1 MRQRSEK
8 GEGRLS
14 GLLWLVGFAALAYA
28 GWNLFPVYFANYSL
42 QDKMI
47 EVARLGRSMNP
58 DEKILDIL
66 MKEVRELDLSP
77 YVQRSDFRVQS
88 EEQRRRIGVEY
99 DREAMVLPGWKKNFH
114 FNIEVDQPLVF

>member
-14 GLLWLVGFAALAYA
+14 GLIWLVGFAALAYA
-28 GWNLFPVYFANYSL
+28 GWNVFPVYFANYTL

-77 YVQRSDFRVQS
+77 YVERSDFRILS
-88 EEQRRRIGVEY
+88 EEQRRRIVVEY
-99 DREAMVLPGWKKNFH
+99 DRHSVVLPGWSKNFH
-114 FNIEVDQPLVF
+114 FKIEVDQPLVF

>member
-1 MRQRSEK
+1 MRLRTEK
-8 GEGRLS
+8 GEGRIS

-47 EVARLGRSMNP
+47 EVARLNRSMNP
-58 DEKILDIL
+58 DEKIVDML

-77 YVQRSDFRVQS
+77 YVERSDFRIMS
-88 EEQRRRIGVEY
+88 EEQRRRISVEY
-99 DREAMVLPGWKKNFH
+99 DRDSMVLPGWRKNFH
-114 FNIEVDQPLVF
+114 FRIDVDQPLVF

>member
-66 MKEVRELDLSP
+66 MKEVRDLDLSP

>member
-1 MRQRSEK
+1 MRQTSER

-28 GWNLFPVYFANYSL
+28 SWNLFPVYFANYSL

-77 YVQRSDFRVQS
+77 YVQRSDFRIQS

-99 DREAMVLPGWKKNFH
+99 DREAMVLPGWKKDFH